1 MAATTSG
8 RAGKTTAATL
18 KWHQVRLAKRGQI
31 SVFVALTREH
41 AKKIVWAELKRQNQ
55 KWGLGLRFNE
65 AELVVHDPFGGTLY
79 LLGANREDLVDTLR
93 GIPFVLVLFD
103 EAAFFRRG
111 LLERCVEDAIHIRL
125 FDYGGQCWLMSTPGL
140 TNAGWFFKVS
150 TGKIPGWSRHH
161 WTLMDNPHLP
171 KHMGLSPQKER
182 DLFKA
187 RWIQEQKTKRGWTDI
202 SPSFMREF
210 LGLWAADP
218 DAQVYPISEANIIST
233 MPLEWTTD
241 PASWYTVLGIDY
253 GVVKATAHALLA
265 WHPRSRAVFVV
276 RSRRDNNISPSE
288 AAAVTQRWVNDYSP
302 TAIIGDTGGL
312 GKGFAAEAA
321 YRFQLPIEGANKL
334 DKRGHQEWVRDA
346 LEARPARLFLVEPE
360 NLELIQEMEQLQ
372 WEPFPKED
380 PRYRQ
385 KEDPRG
391 RKDLADALLYGYVK
405 CYSQFPTE
413 PEMPQYGGD
422 PNPMDRK
429 NEDDW
434 TQYTH

>member
-1 MAATTSG
+1 MF
-8 RAGKTTAATL
+8 
-18 KWHQVRLAKRGQI
+18 I
-31 SVFVALTREH
+31 ALTRDH
-41 AKKIVWAELKRQNQ
+41 AKQIVWSELKRQNQ
-55 KWGLGLRFNE
+55 AWGLGLRFSE
-65 AELVVHDPFGGTLY
+65 ADLVVRDSFGGTLH

-93 GIPFVLVLFD
+93 GIPFVMVFFD

-140 TNAGWFFKVS
+140 TNAGWFFQVS
-150 TGKIPGWSRHH
+150 NKKIPGWSLHH
-161 WTLMDNPHLP
+161 WTLLHNPHLP
-171 KHMGLSPQKER
+171 KHMGKSSQVER
-182 DLFKA
+182 DAFKL
-187 RWIQEQKTKRGWTDI
+187 RWINEQKTKRGWTDT

-210 LGLWAADP
+210 LGQWAADP
-218 DAQVYPISEANIIST
+218 DAQVYPISEANIIPT

-241 PASWYTVLGIDY
+241 RSSWYTVLGIDY

-265 WHPRSRAVFVV
+265 WHPSARSVFVV

-288 AAAVTQRWVNDYSP
+288 AAAVTQRWVNEYSP

-321 YRFQLPIEGANKL
+321 YRFQLPIEGAQKR

-346 LEARPARLFLVEPE
+346 LETKKLFLVEPE
-360 NLELIQEMEQLQ
+360 NTELISEMEQLQ
-372 WEPFPKED
+372 WEPFPKGD
-380 PRYRQ
+380 PRYRS

-391 RKDLADALLYGYVK
+391 RKDLADAMLYGFVK

-413 PEMPQYGGD
+413 PDMDGG
-422 PNPMDRK
+422 P
-429 NEDDW
+429 EDGDVMRDDGW
-434 TQYTH
+434 TKYLQ